1 MANVGFAF
9 NLTVTQGDDRPMEFI
24 FWEDEDR
31 TIPLD
36 ISAWLLRYT
45 AKALTDVAEDDTEA
59 LVQLDPGDFT
69 LSTSTGSGAV
79 VNKATANIP
88 AASTAVMAVAN
99 YLHDLQRV
107 LTTKVTT
114 LGSGQLVIEKQ
125 VTIRT
130 S

>member
-9 NLTVTQGDDRPMEFI
+9 NLTITQGDDRPLEFI

-45 AKALTDVAEDDTEA
+45 AKASAADADVDAKIT
-59 LVQLDPGDFT
+59 LDPGDFT
-69 LSTSTGSGAV
+69 LATSTGSGAV
-79 VNKATANIP
+79 VNKATSNIP
-88 AASTAVMAVAN
+88 AASTSVMDVDT
-99 YLHDLQRV
+99 YIQDLQRV
-107 LTTKVTT
+107 LTGLVTT
-114 LGSGQLVIEKQ
+114 LGSGQLIIEKQ
-125 VTIRT
+125 ATQRT